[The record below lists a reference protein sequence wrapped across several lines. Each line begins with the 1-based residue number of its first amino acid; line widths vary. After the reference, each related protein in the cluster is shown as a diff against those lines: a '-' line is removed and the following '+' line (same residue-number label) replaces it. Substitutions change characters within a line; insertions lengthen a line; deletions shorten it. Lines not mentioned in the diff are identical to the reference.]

1 MRRRHLVNLGV
12 AALLLSLLA
21 QSADAQV
28 RRIRIDRREP
38 FADGQSFGTVGPYEK
53 LVGSLYLEVDPDHP
67 ANARI
72 TDVKLAP
79 RNSRGRVEVR
89 TDFYLIKPVDPSRGS
104 GKLLYDVHNR
114 GGKVALGTMNGAGG
128 NDPNSAGTG
137 FLMNRGFSILWTG
150 WSGDVLPGSNRLTA
164 DMPVATRNG
173 EPVTGRVY
181 SELESGGYQLYRN
194 NFITNSSESADQSL
208 RSIPLDW
215 GPTRSYPALSLDNR
229 DATLTMRPR
238 RDATPTEVPSSHW
251 RFAREENGQVIPDA
265 TQLYVQDGF
274 RLGWLYD
281 LVYTAKDPR
290 VTGLGFAAV
299 RDPVSFFRYAAADD
313 EGNANP
319 LAGAIRYAF
328 AFGTSQSGRF
338 LNHFVYEGFNDDT
351 GGRWVFDGIIIDV
364 GGSGKG
370 IFNYRFGQT
379 TRHGSQHEE
388 NLIPSDFFPFN
399 TVPQTDPVTG
409 KTDDMLARARRSGRV
424 PKIFFEQT
432 STEYWSR
439 AASLVHTDVQGTRD
453 VAVDPNVRI
462 YFIAGVAHTSITGGH
477 YDNPLNRTS
486 RAPISRALLVALDD
500 WVTRGIEPPPST
512 YPRID
517 NGTLVDLAT
526 YRARFPSI
534 PNVRA
539 PIVVYAPL
547 RLDPG
552 PRWYTEGIADIV
564 PPRAGEPYRTL
575 VPAVNDDGN
584 EIAGIHLPD
593 VAMPVATL
601 TGWNPRAAAWG
612 ADGMLTRWM
621 GSLLTFPRT
630 ASERQAARDPRRAIA
645 ERYPTR
651 EDYLRQ
657 YEAAARRLVE
667 QRYLLADDA
676 AALIRAASQRQYW

>member
-1 MRRRHLVNLGV
+1 MCHRNFKTLAV
-12 AALLLSLLA
+12 AALLLGALA
-21 QSADAQV
+21 PSVDGQV
-28 RRIRIDRREP
+28 RRVQIDRREP
-38 FADGQSFGTVGPYEK
+38 FAEGQSFGAVGPYEK
-53 LVGSLYLEVDPDHP
+53 LVGSIFLEVDPNDP

-72 TDVKLAP
+72 TDVELAP
-79 RNSRGRVEVR
+79 RNARGMVEVR

-114 GGKVALGTMNGAGG
+114 GGKVVLGTMNGAGG
-128 NDPNSAGTG
+128 NDPDRPGSG
-137 FLMNRGFSILWTG
+137 FLMERGFSILWTG
-150 WSGDVLPGSNRLTA
+150 WSGDVLPGDGRLTA
-164 DMPVATRNG
+164 DVPVATNDG
-173 EPVTGRVY
+173 EPITGRVY

-194 NFITNSSESADQSL
+194 NFIERTTEGADQPL
-208 RSIPLDW
+208 HSIPLDW
-215 GPTRSYPALSLDNR
+215 GPTRSYPAVSLDNR
-229 DATLTMRPR
+229 DAVLTMRPA
-238 RDATPTEVPSSHW
+238 RDVAAVEIPRDRW
-251 RFAREENGQVIPDA
+251 GFAREENGQAVPDP
-265 TQLYVQDGF
+265 TRLYVQDGF

-281 LVYTAKDPR
+281 LVYTARDPR
-290 VTGLGFAAV
+290 VTGLGFVAV
-299 RDPVSFFRYAAADD
+299 RDPVSFFRYADADD
-313 EGNANP
+313 DGNANP
-319 LAGAIRYAF
+319 LAGAIRHAF

-338 LNHFVYEGFNDDT
+338 LNHFVYEGFNDDLR
-351 GGRWVFDGIIIDV
+351 GRWVFDGILIDV

-388 NLIPSDFFPFN
+388 NLIASDFFPFA

-409 KTDDMLARARRSGRV
+409 KTDDMLARARRSGHV

-439 AASLVHTDVQGTRD
+439 AASLVHTDVQGRHD
-453 VAVDPNVRI
+453 VEVDPSVRI
-462 YFIAGVAHTSITGGH
+462 YFIAGVAHTSLTGGH

-486 RAPISRALLVALDD
+486 RAPISRALFVALDD
-500 WVTRGIEPPPST
+500 WVTQGIEPPAST
-512 YPRID
+512 YPRMD
-517 NGTLVDLAT
+517 DGTLVDLAT
-526 YRARFPSI
+526 YRTRFPSI

-539 PIVVYAPL
+539 PAVVYAPL

-575 VPAVNDDGN
+575 VPVVNEDGN
-584 EIAGIHLPD
+584 EIAGIRLPD
-593 VAMPVATL
+593 IAVPVATL

-621 GSLLTFPRT
+621 GSLLEFPHT
-630 ASERQAARDPRRAIA
+630 PSERAATRDPRRSIL

-651 EDYLRQ
+651 EVYLRE
-657 YEAAARRLVE
+657 YEAAAQRLVQ

-676 AALIRAASQRQYW
+676 AALVRTAAQRQYW